1 MSKEDKILDPVRA
14 RFDGG
19 YNKKNRTKLSDIKR
33 ESIYNSIIN
42 RIGNNFFKWEGL
54 PEEVLV
60 SCNSMMIELAVNC
73 GVAVLYKVPI
83 IGSVNY
89 GQWVC
94 TPVGFTGVLRN
105 DGTSDHFITHGSD
118 YSLTDEQIGKYVIIK
133 NDTYLSCEYEV
144 TEWYAS
150 MMAEVDLSERRLVR
164 WSRMTPIAKGGNGIE
179 CGKLEQVLKDVYDG
193 APWKVIDDNT
203 KMIVGG
209 SAASRD
215 DNVLRL
221 TDETAIERMHFLS
234 EFHYELVRR
243 LCNLYNM
250 PFHTTAKSA
259 QNLESEVH
267 NTDVFS
273 QALSEDRLSE
283 RKRAAERMKD
293 VFGWNVTVSY
303 GETIK
308 KENEIIDSNVKQ
320 EVVEGEGDNS
330 GQDPG
335 TDPEP
340 GNDGGEGVNDGE

>member
-1 MSKEDKILDPVRA
+1 MSKNKEDKILETVTA
-14 RFDGG
+14 KFDG
-19 YNKKNRTKLSDIKR
+19 YKCKNRTKLSDIKR
-33 ESIYNSIIN
+33 ESIYNNIIN
-42 RIGNNFFKWEGL
+42 RIGNNIFKWNGL
-54 PEEVLV
+54 PDEVIE

-73 GVAVLYKVPI
+73 GVAAFYRVPI
-83 IGSVNY
+83 QGSVNY
-89 GQWVC
+89 NKWVC
-94 TPVGFTGVLRN
+94 TPIGFTGCLRN

-118 YSLTDEQIGKYVIIK
+118 YALTDDQIEDYVIIK

-150 MMAEVDLSERRLVR
+150 MLSETDLSERRLVR

-179 CGKLEQVLKDVYDG
+179 CGKLEQTLKDVYEG

-203 KMIVGG
+203 KIMTGG
-209 SAASRD
+209 SQTSRD

-221 TDETAIERMHFLS
+221 TDDGAIERMHFLS

-243 LCNLYNM
+243 ICNLYNM

-283 RKRAAERMKD
+283 RKRAAEKLTELLGKYYPD
-293 VFGWNVTVSY
+293 TTITVDY
-303 GETIK
+303 GETIT
-308 KENEIIDSNVKQ
+308 KENEIIDSNVEEEQ
-320 EVVEGEGDNS
+320 LEGEGTPPEDPTGEDDSSNDDN
-330 GQDPG
+330 
-335 TDPEP
+335 
-340 GNDGGEGVNDGE
+340 

>member
-1 MSKEDKILDPVRA
+1 MSKSKEDKILETVTVK
-14 RFDGG
+14 FDG
-19 YNKKNRTKLSDIKR
+19 YKKSNRTKLSDIKR

-42 RIGNNFFKWEGL
+42 RIGNNIFKWNGL
-54 PEEVLV
+54 PDEVLE

-73 GVAVLYKVPI
+73 GVAAFYRVPI
-83 IGSVNY
+83 QGSVNY
-89 GQWVC
+89 NKWVC
-94 TPVGFTGVLRN
+94 TPIGFTGCLRN

-118 YSLTDEQIGKYVIIK
+118 YALTDDQIKDYVIIK

-150 MMAEVDLSERRLVR
+150 MLSETDLSQRRLVR

-179 CGKLEQVLKDVYDG
+179 CGKLEQTLKDVYEG

-203 KMIVGG
+203 KIMTGG
-209 SAASRD
+209 SQTSRD

-221 TDETAIERMHFLS
+221 TDDGAIERMHFLS

-243 LCNLYNM
+243 ICNLYNM

-283 RKRAAERMKD
+283 RKRAAEKLTELLGKYYPD
-293 VFGWNVTVSY
+293 TTITVDY
-303 GETIK
+303 GETIS
-308 KENEIIDSNVKQ
+308 KENEIIDSNVKEEQ
-320 EVVEGEGDNS
+320 LEGEGTPPEDPTGEDDSSNDDN
-330 GQDPG
+330 
-335 TDPEP
+335 
-340 GNDGGEGVNDGE
+340 